1 MAAKEA
7 LKRAWITAHQI
18 WSQTEAPSSPFH
30 NRRRLKWLVLAGLS
44 MLVFIIVL
52 PVFPLDIGMPTL
64 DIGSVRTAPEV
75 VGWHKPENL
84 TIVALVFYGRRANV
98 QLLERYL
105 RVYLRFFFGFV
116 LGVLRLDLRANGRP
130 IWWIMEDCWIGYIG
144 FPRLG
149 KNQMQS
155 TWKQY
160 YRVIRY
166 AILPGI
172 LA

>member
-1 MAAKEA
+1 
-7 LKRAWITAHQI
+7 
-18 WSQTEAPSSPFH
+18 
-30 NRRRLKWLVLAGLS
+30 